1 MGPRLQFVARA
12 FREQQAF
19 AGVEKQPFAWAHI
32 LLLTVLENC
41 QWTTSGIKRAPEETR
56 EPHLVPPRAAT
67 AVGATTSR
75 VGSAGST
82 ASRAGTTTHSAASAG
97 STASRVGSHRQFQL
111 DRRQGG
117 TTRVGSREA

>member
-41 QWTTSGIKRAPEETR
+41 QWTTSGIKRSPEETSV
-56 EPHLVPPRAAT
+56 PHLEPSPAAT
-67 AVGATTSR
+67 AVGATTAAR
-75 VGSAGST
+75 HHHRAT
-82 ASRAGTTTHSAASAG
+82 ASAASAG